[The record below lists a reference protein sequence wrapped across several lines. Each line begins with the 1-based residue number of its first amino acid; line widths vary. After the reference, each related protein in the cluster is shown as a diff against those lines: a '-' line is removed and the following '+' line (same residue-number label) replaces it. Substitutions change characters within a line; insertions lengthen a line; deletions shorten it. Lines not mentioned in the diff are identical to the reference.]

1 MERVTL
7 ATEWWADA
15 EGNPVPFGSPL
26 GVSVLYGIGASVPAS
41 VAAKLPSLA
50 DSLKAIEQ
58 AQTEDKAAQPA
69 SNKAIRAPRA
79 RK

>member
-41 VAAKLPSLA
+41 VA

-58 AQTEDKAAQPA
+58 AQTEDKMVEPD